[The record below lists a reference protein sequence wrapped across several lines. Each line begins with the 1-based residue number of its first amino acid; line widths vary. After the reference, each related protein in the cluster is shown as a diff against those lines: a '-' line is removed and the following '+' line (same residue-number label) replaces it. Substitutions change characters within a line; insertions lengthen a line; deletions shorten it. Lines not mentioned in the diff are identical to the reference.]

1 MYLLVVWIG
10 VWFWCTMCADSIS
23 MRYAAAGFLFALCV
37 QYSARIYRP
46 FHVFNIIS
54 LGLQLEKSQ
63 VHQNQNPYPY

>member
-37 QYSARIYRP
+37 ECNVVTNKDKMINTLERYYIY
-46 FHVFNIIS
+46 
-54 LGLQLEKSQ
+54 
-63 VHQNQNPYPY
+63 